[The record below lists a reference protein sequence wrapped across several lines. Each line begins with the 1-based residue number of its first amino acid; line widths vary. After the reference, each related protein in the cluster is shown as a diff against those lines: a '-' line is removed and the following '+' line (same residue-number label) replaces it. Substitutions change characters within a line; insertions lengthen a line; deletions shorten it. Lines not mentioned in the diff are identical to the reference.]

1 MIVEDPVFSGID
13 CWSKAAI
20 PFSSGE
26 KRLKNKKITPKKIKN
41 IYLKAI

>member
-1 MIVEDPVFSGID
+1 MIVEDPVFSGVD

-26 KRLKNKKITPKKIKN
+26 KQKNNSP
-41 IYLKAI
+41 